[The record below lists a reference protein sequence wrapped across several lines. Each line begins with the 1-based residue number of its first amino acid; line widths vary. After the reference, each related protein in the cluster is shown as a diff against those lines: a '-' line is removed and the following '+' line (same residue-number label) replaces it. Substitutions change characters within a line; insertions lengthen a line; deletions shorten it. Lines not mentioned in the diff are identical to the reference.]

1 MDIRRILC
9 PVDLSETSMHALQ
22 HAASLSRQY
31 HAALTV
37 QHVYVPVFMPV
48 PLLPPPAERASDEA
62 IAHVR
67 ESVRSFIESSA
78 AMLDSGDSPE
88 IVVDVGHPASVILGR
103 AGRMSADLIVLG
115 THGAS
120 GFERLLLGSTAEKVL
135 RKASAPVLT
144 VPPRVHATSKLPFRR
159 VLCGVD
165 FSEWSQAA
173 AALAGSLAAESGAAL
188 ILAHVIEWPW
198 SESHNPSFSELSTD
212 QQNALAEYRRYVER
226 TARVRLAGFLPSAI
240 SERIRLECL
249 VTHGKPYVEL
259 LRVAAENDTDIIVL
273 GVHGRNPVDLAL
285 FGSTTTHIVRAATC
299 PVLTLR
305 N

>member
-9 PVDLSETSMHALQ
+9 PVDLSETSLHALQ

-31 HAALTV
+31 HASLTV

-48 PLLPPPAERASDEA
+48 PLLPAPAERTSDEA
-62 IAHVR
+62 IAR
-67 ESVRSFIESSA
+67 ARDSVRSFVETSA
-78 AMLDSGDSPE
+78 ATPGDKPE
-88 IVVDVGHPASVILGR
+88 IVVDVGQPASAILER
-103 AGRMSADLIVLG
+103 AERMSADLIVVG

-135 RKASAPVLT
+135 RKSPAPVLT

-165 FSEWSQAA
+165 FSEWSRAA
-173 AALAGSLAAESGAAL
+173 AGLAGSVAAESGAVL
-188 ILAHVIEWPW
+188 TLAHVIEWPW
-198 SESHNPSFSELSTD
+198 PESHDPSFSELSAE
-212 QQNALAEYRRYVER
+212 QQNALAEYRRYLEH
-226 TARVRLAGFLPSAI
+226 TARVRLAAFVPSGV
-240 SERIRLECL
+240 SERIRVDCL

-259 LRVAAENDTDIIVL
+259 LRVAAENDADLIVL
-273 GVHGRNPVDLAL
+273 GVHGRNPIDLAL
-285 FGSTTTHIVRAATC
+285 FGSTTAHTVRAATC